1 MNSPAKKGTAEKIK
15 EMIENRYLLLK
26 STYARNCV
34 REYEV
39 FNQEYRITIPRIT
52 LKIKKSQKK
61 A

>member
-1 MNSPAKKGTAEKIK
+1 MK
-15 EMIENRYLLLK
+15 EMLENQYFLLK
-26 STYARNCV
+26 STYARNWV

-52 LKIKKSQKK
+52 FKIKRSQEK